1 MGLHAFNNSVLAGR
15 GNLFARST
23 PVAWACR
30 QWQPSLSNM
39 CGIIGYVGRSQAA
52 PILLDGLRRLEYRG
66 YDSAGVAIVNGDH
79 VETRKC
85 AGRIASLAKLVSQ
98 KPAAG
103 SYGIS
108 HTRWATHGKVNDE
121 NAHPHFDATDKIALV
136 HNGVIEN
143 YQALKEQLIQNG
155 DTNFRSDTDTEVLA
169 HLIGNIYRQL
179 DGKDSKA
186 RLVNATRAALKQVIG
201 TYGIAVVHADI
212 PNFIVGARRGSPLVL
227 GVGKDENFLASDV
240 SAIVAYTR
248 DAVYLNDFDLVA
260 IERDKFEISSI
271 EGAVGQ
277 HPVSKVEFSAE
288 DIKKGDYPH
297 YMLKEICEQ
306 PDTVRDAMRGRL
318 TYEDCT
324 AKLGGLD
331 MNPAELRD
339 VARVVL
345 TGCGT
350 ALHAGRVGEYII
362 EQLANIPVEV
372 EFASEYRHRNTP
384 MTERTLVFAISQSG
398 ETADTLGALRE
409 SRRKGYRTLGICNN
423 VASTIARES
432 DGGVY
437 MHAGPEIGVAAT
449 KSFTSQL
456 VILTLIGLLLGRM
469 RQLSTAEGKRMIDA
483 LEALPGQIEE
493 VLKLS
498 DQIKSIAKKYAG
510 VSGMLFFGRQFNYP
524 IALEGALKM
533 KEITYLFAE
542 GHPSAELKH
551 GIIALVRPDLPSIF
565 IAPDDAVF
573 SKNLNN
579 IEQVKARKGPII
591 AITSGNGAK
600 QLKNLAADI
609 IEIPSV
615 IDCLSPV
622 LTVIPLQLLAYHL
635 AVELGRDVDK
645 PRNLAKSVTVE

>member
-1 MGLHAFNNSVLAGR
+1 
-15 GNLFARST
+15 
-23 PVAWACR
+23 
-30 QWQPSLSNM
+30 M
-39 CGIIGYVGRSQAA
+39 CGIVGYVGRSEAA

-66 YDSAGVAIVNGDH
+66 YDSAGVAIVDGNH

-85 AGRIASLAKLVSQ
+85 AGRIAALTKLMSE
-98 KPAAG
+98 KPPAG
-103 SYGIS
+103 SFGIS

-121 NAHPHFDATDKIALV
+121 NAHPHFDASGKIALV

-143 YQALKEQLIQNG
+143 YQALKEQLVREG
-155 DTNFRSDTDTEVLA
+155 DNNFRSQTDTEVLA
-169 HLIGNIYRQL
+169 HLVGNIYQQL

-186 RLVNATRAALKQVIG
+186 RLVNAVRRALKQVIG
-201 TYGIAVVHADI
+201 TYGIAVVHSDI
-212 PNFIVGARRGSPLVL
+212 PNFLVGARRGSPLVL

-248 DAVYLNDFDLVA
+248 DAVYLNDFDVVA
-260 IERDKFEISSI
+260 VERDKFEISSL
-271 EGAVGQ
+271 VGETGDHQ
-277 HPVSKVEFSAE
+277 VSKVEFTAE

-297 YMLKEICEQ
+297 YMLKEIFEQ
-306 PDTVRDAMRGRL
+306 PNSVRDAMRGRL
-318 TYEDCT
+318 SLEECT
-324 AKLGGLD
+324 AKLGGLN
-331 MNPAELRD
+331 MTPAQLRD
-339 VARVVL
+339 VGRVVL

-350 ALHAGRVGEYII
+350 ALHAGMVGEYLI
-362 EQLANIPVEV
+362 EQLANIPTEV
-372 EFASEYRHRNTP
+372 EHASEFRHRNPP
-384 MTERTLVFAISQSG
+384 MTRDTLVFAISQSG

-409 SRRKGYRTLGICNN
+409 GRRKGYRTLGICNN

-469 RQLSTAEGKRMIDA
+469 RNLSTAEGSRIIAA
-483 LEALPGQIEE
+483 LETLPDRIEE

-498 DQIKSIAKKYAG
+498 DLIKAIAKKYTGANG
-510 VSGMLFFGRQFNYP
+510 VLFFGRQFNFP

-551 GIIALVRPDLPSIF
+551 GIIALISPDLPSIF

-591 AITSGNGAK
+591 AFSSGNGAK
-600 QLKNLAADI
+600 QLKGIANEI
-609 IEIPSV
+609 ISLPEVP
-615 IDCLSPV
+615 DCLMPI

-635 AVELGRDVDK
+635 AVELGRDIDK

>member
-1 MGLHAFNNSVLAGR
+1 
-15 GNLFARST
+15 
-23 PVAWACR
+23 
-30 QWQPSLSNM
+30 M
-39 CGIIGYVGRSQAA
+39 CGIVGYVGRSEAA

-85 AGRIASLAKLVSQ
+85 AGRIASLAQLISQ
-98 KPAAG
+98 EPPSG
-103 SYGIS
+103 HHGIS
-108 HTRWATHGKVNDE
+108 HTRWATHGKVTDE
-121 NAHPHFDATDKIALV
+121 NAHPHFDATGKIALV

-143 YQALKEQLIQNG
+143 YQALKEQLIQDG
-155 DTNFRSDTDTEVLA
+155 DTNFHTDTDTEVLA
-169 HLIGNIYRQL
+169 HLIGKIYQQL

-186 RLVNATRAALKQVIG
+186 RLVNATREALKQVIG

-240 SAIVAYTR
+240 SAIVAHTR
-248 DAVYLNDFDLVA
+248 DVVYLNDFDLVA
-260 IERDKFEISSI
+260 LDQENFEISSI
-271 EGAVGQ
+271 DGPVGL
-277 HPVSKVEFSAE
+277 HPVARVEFTAE

-306 PDTVRDAMRGRL
+306 PDTVRDAMRGRTVL
-318 TYEDCT
+318 EEST
-324 AKLGGLD
+324 AKLGGLN
-331 MNPAELRD
+331 MYPAELRD
-339 VARVVL
+339 VARIVL

-350 ALHAGRVGEYII
+350 ALHAARVGEYLI
-362 EQLANIPVEV
+362 EQLANVSV
-372 EFASEYRHRNTP
+372 DVDFASEYRHRNTP
-384 MTERTLVFAISQSG
+384 PTEHTLVFAISQSG

-409 SRRKGYRTLGICNN
+409 SKRKGYRTLGICNN

-456 VILTLIGLLLGRM
+456 IILTLIGLLLGRM
-469 RQLSTAEGKRMIDA
+469 RQLSTAQGKRIIDA
-483 LEALPGQIEE
+483 LEMLPGQIEQ

-498 DQIKSIAKKYAG
+498 DQVKLIAKKHANAN
-510 VSGMLFFGRQFNYP
+510 GMLFFGRQFNYP
-524 IALEGALKM
+524 IALEGALKL

-551 GIIALVRPDLPSIF
+551 GIIALIRPDLPSIF
-565 IAPDDAVF
+565 VAPDDPVF
-573 SKNLNN
+573 AKNVNN
-579 IEQVKARKGPII
+579 MEQVKARKGPII
-591 AITSGNGAK
+591 TITSGTGAK
-600 QLKNLAADI
+600 QLKDLAADI
-609 IEIPSV
+609 IEVPNT

-635 AVELGRDVDK
+635 AVALGRDVDK

>member
-1 MGLHAFNNSVLAGR
+1 
-15 GNLFARST
+15 
-23 PVAWACR
+23 
-30 QWQPSLSNM
+30 M
-39 CGIIGYVGRSQAA
+39 CGIVGYVGRSEAA

-66 YDSAGVAIVNGDH
+66 YDSAGVAIVDGHH

-85 AGRIASLAKLVSQ
+85 AGRIASLAKLMAE
-98 KPAAG
+98 KPPPG
-103 SYGIS
+103 SYGIG
-108 HTRWATHGKVNDE
+108 HTRWATHGKVTDD
-121 NAHPHFDATDKIALV
+121 NAHPHFDASGKIALI

-143 YQALKEQLIQNG
+143 YQALKDQLVVDG
-155 DTNFRSDTDTEVLA
+155 DNHFVSQTDTEVLA
-169 HLIGNIYRQL
+169 HLIGKIYQQL

-186 RLVNATRAALKQVIG
+186 RLVNAVRAALKQVVG
-201 TYGIAVVHADI
+201 TYGIAVVHSDI
-212 PNFIVGARRGSPLVL
+212 PDFMVGARRGSPLVL

-248 DAVYLNDFDLVA
+248 DAIYLNDFDVVA
-260 IERDKFEISSI
+260 IERDKFEISSLAGEAGDHEI
-271 EGAVGQ
+271 
-277 HPVSKVEFSAE
+277 SKVEFTQE
-288 DIKKGDYPH
+288 DIKKGDYAH
-297 YMLKEICEQ
+297 YMLKEIFEQ

-318 TYEDCT
+318 TVEECT
-324 AKLGGLD
+324 AKLGGLN
-331 MNPAELRD
+331 MTPAELRD

-350 ALHAGRVGEYII
+350 ALHAGMVGEYLI
-362 EQLANIPVEV
+362 EQLATIPTEV
-372 EFASEYRHRNTP
+372 EYASEFRHRNTP
-384 MTERTLVFAISQSG
+384 MTSNTLVFAISQSG

-409 SRRKGYRTLGICNN
+409 SQRKGLRTLGVCNN
-423 VASTIARES
+423 VGSTIARES

-469 RQLSTAEGKRMIDA
+469 RHLSTAEGSRIIEA
-483 LEALPGQIEE
+483 LEALPEQVEK
-493 VLKLS
+493 VLELS
-498 DQIKSIAKKYAG
+498 DQIKEIAKKY
-510 VSGMLFFGRQFNYP
+510 VDVNGMLFFGRQFNFP

-565 IAPDDAVF
+565 IAPEDAVF

-591 AITSGNGAK
+591 ALTSGNGAK
-600 QLKNLAADI
+600 QLKALANDI
-609 IEIPSV
+609 IEVPSV
-615 IDCLSPV
+615 PDPVSPI

-635 AVELGRDVDK
+635 AVALGRDVDK

>member
-1 MGLHAFNNSVLAGR
+1 
-15 GNLFARST
+15 
-23 PVAWACR
+23 
-30 QWQPSLSNM
+30 M
-39 CGIIGYVGRSQAA
+39 CGIVGYVGRSQAA

-85 AGRIASLAKLVSQ
+85 AGRIASLAKLISQ

-108 HTRWATHGKVNDE
+108 HTRWATHGKVTDD
-121 NAHPHFDATDKIALV
+121 NAHPHFDATGKIALV

-143 YQALKEQLIQNG
+143 YQALKEQLIQDG
-155 DTNFRSDTDTEVLA
+155 DTNFQSDTDTEVLA
-169 HLIGNIYRQL
+169 HLIGNIYKKL
-179 DGKDSKA
+179 GDKNGKDSKA

-212 PNFIVGARRGSPLVL
+212 PDFVVGARRGSPLVF

-240 SAIVAYTR
+240 SAIVAHTR
-248 DAVYLNDFDLVA
+248 DVVYLNDFDLVSFDR
-260 IERDKFEISSI
+260 ENFEISSI
-271 EGAVGQ
+271 DGAPGQ
-277 HPVSKVEFSAE
+277 QHAVSKVEFTAE

-318 TYEDCT
+318 VAEEST
-324 AKLGGLD
+324 ARLGGLE

-339 VARVVL
+339 IARIVL

-350 ALHAGRVGEYII
+350 ALHAARVGEYII
-362 EQLANIPVEV
+362 EQLANVSV
-372 EFASEYRHRNTP
+372 DVDFASEYRHRNTP
-384 MTERTLVFAISQSG
+384 PTEHTLVFAISQSG

-409 SRRKGYRTLGICNN
+409 SKRKGYRTLGICNN

-456 VILTLIGLLLGRM
+456 IILNLIGLLLGRM
-469 RQLSTAEGKRMIDA
+469 RQLSTAQGKRMIDA

-498 DQIKSIAKKYAG
+498 DQIKSIAKKYVDAA
-510 VSGMLFFGRQFNYP
+510 GMLFFGRQFNYP
-524 IALEGALKM
+524 IALEGALKL

-565 IAPDDAVF
+565 IAPDDPVF

-579 IEQVKARKGPII
+579 MEQVKARKGPII
-591 AITSGNGAK
+591 AVTSGNGPK
-600 QLKNLAADI
+600 QLKDLAADVI
-609 IEIPSV
+609 QVPTT

-635 AVELGRDVDK
+635 AVALGRDVDK